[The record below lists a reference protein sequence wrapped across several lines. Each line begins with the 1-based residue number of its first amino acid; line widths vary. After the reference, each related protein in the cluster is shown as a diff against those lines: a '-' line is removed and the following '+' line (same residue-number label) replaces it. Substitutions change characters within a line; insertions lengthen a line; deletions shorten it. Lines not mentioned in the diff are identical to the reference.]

1 MKGIIFLIS
10 VVLLTLAISGQSR
23 SQIDTDV
30 QPVIDTE
37 KSFEAVAGA
46 QGIKQA
52 YLNFLSSDSIIF
64 RPGPINGQ
72 KYWKESKDPASLLL
86 SRNVTY
92 ADVSSNGLMGYTTGN
107 WRIYEKG
114 KSEASAKFGQYVT
127 IWEKKP
133 DGKWQA
139 SIDINISHDKLP
151 FSETDRVLKKE
162 QTRDANKR
170 EWSPADASMNFTRA
184 SMAPEAL
191 GGAFEQYAGDDIRF
205 LRDGAPPIL
214 GKKDVVKATRKYR
227 SIRFPSNITLFQS
240 ADMAYTWNPCKF
252 ADSIEGVEEGNCLQ
266 VWKLRDKKWEIVLGI
281 YSKIPVEK
289 PPVLQTKE
297 KNTAVQPK

>member
-1 MKGIIFLIS
+1 MIATF
-10 VVLLTLAISGQSR
+10 VLLLSSFVQSP
-23 SQIDTDV
+23 SQVPADV
-30 QPVIDTE
+30 KPLVDTE
-37 KSFEAVAGA
+37 RSFEGVAGA

-64 RPGPINGQ
+64 RPGPTNGLE
-72 KYWKESKDPASLLL
+72 YWKASKDPASLLL
-86 SRNVTY
+86 SRNITY
-92 ADVSSNGLMGYTTGN
+92 ADIASNGLMGYTTGN
-107 WRIYEKG
+107 WRLYERG
-114 KSEASAKFGQYVT
+114 KSEALARFGQYVT

-133 DGKWQA
+133 DGKWKA
-139 SIDINISHDKLP
+139 TIDINITHDKLP
-151 FSETDRVLKKE
+151 FSETDRTLKKS
-162 QTRDANKR
+162 QSRDANKR

-227 SIRFPSNITLFQS
+227 SIRFPTNIALFQS

-252 ADSIEGVEEGNCLQ
+252 ADSNEGVEEGNCLQ
-266 VWKLRDKKWEIVLGI
+266 VWKLRDKKWLIVLSI
-281 YSKIPVEK
+281 YAKLPTEK

-297 KNTAVQPK
+297 KKIATH

>member
-1 MKGIIFLIS
+1 MQRVTLL
-10 VVLLTLAISGQSR
+10 VLTLVLPLSLFGQSR
-23 SQIDTDV
+23 SKFTSDV
-30 QPVIDTE
+30 EPLVDAE
-37 KSFEAVAGA
+37 RSFEAVAGA
-46 QGIKQA
+46 QGIKKA
-52 YLNFLSSDSIIF
+52 YLDFLSNDSTIF
-64 RPGPINGQ
+64 RPGPVNGQ
-72 KYWKESKDPASLLL
+72 EFWKASKDPASLLL

-107 WRIYEKG
+107 WRLYERG

-139 SIDINISHDKLP
+139 TIDIGISHDKLP
-151 FSETDRVLKKE
+151 FSETDRVIHKE

-191 GGAFEQYAGDDIRF
+191 GGAFEQYAADDVRF
-205 LRDGAPPIL
+205 LRDDVPPIL
-214 GKKDVVKATRKYR
+214 GRKDVIKATKKYR
-227 SIRFPSNITLFQS
+227 SIRFPSKITLFQS

-252 ADSIEGVEEGNCLQ
+252 ADSEEGVEEGNCLQ
-266 VWKLRDKKWEIVLGI
+266 IWKLRDKKWLIVLSI
-281 YSKIPVEK
+281 YAKVPVVA
-289 PPVLQTKE
+289 PPVLKGRNKETATK
-297 KNTAVQPK
+297 P